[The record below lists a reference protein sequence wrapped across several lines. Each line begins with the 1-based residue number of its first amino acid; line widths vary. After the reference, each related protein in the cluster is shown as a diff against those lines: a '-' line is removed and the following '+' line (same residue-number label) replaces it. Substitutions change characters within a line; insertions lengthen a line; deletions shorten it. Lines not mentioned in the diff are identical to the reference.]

1 VKSKAAFV
9 VEIDVPRNVV
19 FTRAYGTITAIEMQ
33 EGAAQA
39 ERVLGQLRPGFSVLA
54 DMTALDLMELEC
66 VPHLTRMMDLFKAR
80 GVALV
85 VRVMPDP
92 HKDIGLNI
100 LSLIHY
106 RGEVRI
112 ITCAT
117 LAEAERELK

>member
-1 VKSKAAFV
+1 VKSKAAFE
-9 VEIDVPRNVV
+9 VEIDIPRNVV
-19 FTRAYGTITAIEMQ
+19 FTRAYGTITAVEMQ

-66 VPHLTRMMDLFKAR
+66 VPHLTRMMDLFKAS

-85 VRVMPDP
+85 VRVMPDL

-117 LAEAERELK
+117 LAEAEQELK